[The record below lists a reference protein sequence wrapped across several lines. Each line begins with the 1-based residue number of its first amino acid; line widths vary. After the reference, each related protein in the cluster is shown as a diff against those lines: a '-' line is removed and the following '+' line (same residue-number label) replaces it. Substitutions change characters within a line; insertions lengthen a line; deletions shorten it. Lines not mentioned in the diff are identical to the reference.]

1 MKILNVSFSN
11 WFQNQAFY
19 CSLIMLPFHSI
30 PLKQNCE
37 IFFPNLP
44 LRDFYATVCSAMTT
58 IFHWFWSLNF
68 YCRPELWWW
77 KLQKKVQAMRPSWAL
92 YAMNA
97 NFFSLTTSLLLQ
109 ISLFFVV
116 FFSLLARRFFYVTLI
131 DIVKIATWTWSW
143 AVSSKWTQ
151 RDEMGVRRKH
161 GRSLMALFK
170 NLIIKMVE

>member
-1 MKILNVSFSN
+1 MQLYAALWQQFPLILVIKLLLSTG
-11 WFQNQAFY
+11 
-19 CSLIMLPFHSI
+19 IVVV
-30 PLKQNCE
+30 E
-37 IFFPNLP
+37 
-44 LRDFYATVCSAMTT
+44 AT
-58 IFHWFWSLNF
+58 
-68 YCRPELWWW
+68 
-77 KLQKKVQAMRPSWAL
+77 KKVQAMRPSWAL

-143 AVSSKWTQ
+143 TVSAKWTQ
-151 RDEMGVRRKH
+151 RDEMGVRRK

-170 NLIIKMVE
+170 NLIIKMVEWKDKFTSFLHSAGEKWTMEILLISDVLP

>member
-19 CSLIMLPFHSI
+19 CSLIICSPFIPFHLSKI
-30 PLKQNCE
+30 AKYF
-37 IFFPNLP
+37 IPNLP

-97 NFFSLTTSLLLQ
+97 NFFLSHYLAAVANFPVLCC
-109 ISLFFVV
+109 LFFPSRSPLFLCDFNWHRENCDVNMKLSSE
-116 FFSLLARRFFYVTLI
+116 FKMNTTRWDGR
-131 DIVKIATWTWSW
+131 
-143 AVSSKWTQ
+143 SSKAWEKFNGFIQ
-151 RDEMGVRRKH
+151 ELD
-161 GRSLMALFK
+161 
-170 NLIIKMVE
+170 N